1 MCQKALIIF
10 VLEVGPWSRKY
21 FDVMLKR
28 EEYEIG
34 LIYFWVIGKEK
45 GQAREGVL

>member
-1 MCQKALIIF
+1 
-10 VLEVGPWSRKY
+10 
-21 FDVMLKR
+21 MLKR

-45 GQAREGVL
+45 GQAREGVLQIEKGILFVIGQWKKL